1 MTTGSLGATIAR
13 QHANELRAVEQQ
25 DAADEVG
32 HLDGGPSQL
41 ILVFA

>member
-1 MTTGSLGATIAR
+1 MNCGLLNNKMQLMRS
-13 QHANELRAVEQQ
+13 
-25 DAADEVG
+25 G